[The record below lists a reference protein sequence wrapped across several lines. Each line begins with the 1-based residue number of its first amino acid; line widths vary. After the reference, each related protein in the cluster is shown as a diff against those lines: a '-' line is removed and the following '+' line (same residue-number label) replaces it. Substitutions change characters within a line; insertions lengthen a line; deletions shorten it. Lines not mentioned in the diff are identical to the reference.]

1 MVVRRVPGRLPGL
14 MLIVLSLTVSCRYL
28 WWRYT
33 ATLNWDDPLS
43 LVCGLLL
50 LVAETYAWVVLVL
63 GYFQTVWPLNRQPVP
78 LPADSATWPTIDLMV
93 PTYNERSRGG
103 EAHHLRGVGH
113 RLAERKGEHL
123 YPR

>member
-43 LVCGLLL
+43 PVCGLLL
-50 LVAETYAWVVLVL
+50 LVAETYARVVLVL

-78 LPADSATWPTIDLMV
+78 LPADSATADHRSDGADLQR
-93 PTYNERSRGG
+93 RSRGG

>member
-43 LVCGLLL
+43 PVCGLLL
-50 LVAETYAWVVLVL
+50 LVAETYARVVLVL

-78 LPADSATWPTIDLMV
+78 LPADSATADHRSDGADLQR
-93 PTYNERSRGG
+93 RSGW
-103 EAHHLRGVGH
+103 
-113 RLAERKGEHL
+113 
-123 YPR
+123 